1 MEHALHAFHPLI
13 ARWFL
18 EKYQTPTKIQEKAWE
33 EISAGSHVLL
43 TAPTGSGKTLA
54 AFLWAVNQLASGCWP
69 AGQIRVL
76 YVSPLKALNND
87 IRRNLILPLGEIQGY
102 FLRHGG
108 HFPRINVRVR
118 SGDTPQHERRS
129 MLRHPPEILITT
141 PESLNLI
148 LSSKRAR
155 SLLTGIATVILD
167 EIHAVADNKR
177 GTHLITAVE
186 RLVALSGEFQR
197 IGLSAT
203 IRPIERVADFIAG
216 YAMEIQEGEAMYR
229 KREVSIVRSDPRK
242 QLDVKVSFPRDVQA
256 PLNRETWWHRLISE
270 FAGIIRNNRSTLFF
284 TNNRR
289 LTEKITRLINEEQGE
304 LLAYSH
310 HGSLSKELRRHV
322 EQRLKRGEL
331 RAIVATSSL
340 ELGIDIGA
348 LDEVVLIQAPLSVSA
363 AVQRIGRAGH
373 AVKETSRARIFP
385 LHGRDL
391 IDCAV
396 MAKAVMEGDIE
407 AVRIPECPLDVLAQV
422 IVSMAGTEPWDRD
435 ALFHRLCAGYP
446 FHHLTRLQYDLVLEM
461 LSGRYA
467 DSRIREL
474 RPRISI
480 DAIDNTIQ
488 GKEGALQLLFVA
500 GGTIPDRGY
509 YTLRLSANK
518 ARIGELDEEF
528 VWERRTGDTFT
539 LGAQTWRIEAIDHQH
554 VDVAPLK
561 KTGGMAPF
569 WRGESLMRGFHLSER
584 IAVFLEEWNRRVEE
598 ADAHER
604 LRMEY
609 HMDDEAASKLI
620 DFLKGQKRAAGPD
633 LPHRHLLLVEHCT
646 DPVNR
651 DDIGQVILHTL
662 WGSRLNLPFFIALT
676 QAWEEEYRNPLH
688 GFQGNDCILLN
699 LPHRFSSREIFDLV
713 TPENI
718 HALLRKGLEKTGFFG
733 ARFRENAGRALL
745 LPKQGFHTRM
755 PLWLTRLRSKKILH
769 AVSPYEDFP
778 ILAET
783 WRECMQ
789 DAFDL
794 ENLVRMLDEIR
805 EGGGEVREVRTK
817 APSPFA
823 ADVIWQQT
831 NTLVYEDDTPAEA
844 KVSRLKGDIIEDII
858 LTPALRPQVSPVIID
873 EFIAK
878 IQRTYPGYAPA
889 TPSELLDLLKERV
902 LIPEPEWNR
911 LIEPI
916 LSHAESVKDKICV
929 RMLAGAVIPVVI
941 AMERLP
947 RLEKALLK
955 EEESLL
961 SLFAEWMQFYG
972 PITQGFI
979 RMVWGFHEEV
989 LENLAEGLVSQ
1000 QTIISGHISESAQE
1014 PELCDARNMEML
1026 LRMTRKKGRPAFEPL
1041 DISCLPL
1048 FVAHVQGLTSPG
1060 ASMETLQNC
1069 LEMLWG
1075 YPAMANLWET
1085 EIFPAR
1091 MEHYQP
1097 SWIDTL
1103 FLENEMAWFG
1113 CGRERVG
1120 FCFEEDRVLFS
1131 QPGPRHEERLHLFPE
1146 QSGRYSFWD
1155 LSREGGIPSDVLA
1168 GLLWEMA
1175 WDGLVSNDRIQVLR
1189 AGIENGFKA
1198 SGLPSLSGGKVR
1210 GIRSHF
1216 SRWKSSRPDAGNWY
1230 ILKTYDLSEDPLE
1243 REEIVRDRIRILLQR
1258 YGILFRE
1265 ILSHELKEFRWPSIF
1280 RSLRLMELSGEI
1292 LAGHFFTGI
1301 PGMQFISHNAF
1312 REIRK
1317 GLTEDAVYWMNAA
1330 DPASLCGV
1338 PVEGLKTRLPAR
1350 IPSTHLVFHGRRIVL
1365 ISRQRGRMLE
1375 FRVPP
1380 DDPRLPQYLKVF
1392 QVRLT
1397 RRFSPL
1403 KRIRVDMINETPA
1416 AESAYRDTLT
1426 AFGFRRD
1433 FKSLVL
1439 W

>member
-1 MEHALHAFHPLI
+1 MDHALHAFHPLI

-18 EKYQTPTKIQEKAWE
+18 EKYHTPTEIQEKAWE
-33 EISAGSHVLL
+33 GISAGSHVLL

-54 AFLWAVNQLASGCWP
+54 AFLWAINQLAAGCWP
-69 AGQIRVL
+69 PGQIRVL

-87 IRRNLILPLGEIQGY
+87 IRLNLIHPLGELQGY
-102 FLRHGG
+102 FLRHGEN
-108 HFPRINVRVR
+108 FPRIHIRVR
-118 SGDTPQHERRS
+118 SGDTPQQERRS

-141 PESLNLI
+141 PESLNLL

-155 SLLTGIATVILD
+155 PLLTGIATVICD

-186 RLVALSGEFQR
+186 RLVPLSGEFQR

-203 IRPIERVADFIAG
+203 IRPIEKVADFIAG
-216 YAMEIQEGEAMYR
+216 YAMETHEGEVLYR
-229 KREVSIVRSDPRK
+229 KRHVRIIRSDFRK
-242 QLDVKVSFPRDVQA
+242 QPEVRVSFPHDVQA
-256 PLNRETWWHRLISE
+256 PLTRETWWHRLIGE
-270 FAGIIRNNRSTLFF
+270 FVTIIRNNRSTLFF

-322 EQRLKRGEL
+322 EQMLKRGEL
-331 RAIVATSSL
+331 KAILATSSL

-348 LDEVVLIQAPLSVSA
+348 LDEVVLIQAPLSISA

-373 AVKETSRARIFP
+373 AVKETSRARIYP

-391 IDCAV
+391 VTGAV
-396 MAKAVMEGDIE
+396 MAKAVMEGAIE
-407 AVRIPECPLDVLAQV
+407 AVRIPECPLDVLAQIV
-422 IVSMAGTEPWDRD
+422 VSMAGTEQWDRD
-435 ALFHRLCAGYP
+435 ALFHHMRASYP
-446 FHHLTRLQYDLVLEM
+446 FHHLARTQYDCVLEM

-488 GKEGALQLLFVA
+488 GKQGALRLLYVA

-509 YTLRLSANK
+509 YTMRLSENK
-518 ARIGELDEEF
+518 AKIGELDEEF
-528 VWERRTGDTFT
+528 VWERRVGDTFT
-539 LGAQTWRIEAIDHQH
+539 LGTQAWRIEGIDHQH
-554 VDVAPLK
+554 VDVVPLTK
-561 KTGGMAPF
+561 PHGMAPF
-569 WRGESLMRGFHLSER
+569 WRGESLLRGFHLSER

-598 ADAHER
+598 ADAHHR
-604 LRMEY
+604 LSSEC
-609 HMDDEAASKLI
+609 HMDEEAAAHLI
-620 DFLKGQKRAAGPD
+620 DVLKGQKRAAGPD
-633 LPHRHLLLVEHCT
+633 LPHRHLLLVECCT
-646 DPVNR
+646 DFVHR
-651 DDIGQVILHTL
+651 DDTGQVILHTL
-662 WGSRLNLPFFIALT
+662 WGSRLNLPFFIALA
-676 QAWEEEYRNPLH
+676 QAWEETYHLPLH
-688 GFQGNDCILLN
+688 GFQENDCILLN
-699 LPHRFSSREIFDLV
+699 LPHRFSPHELFDLV

-718 HALLRKGLEKTGFFG
+718 HALLRKRLEKTGFFG

-745 LPKQGFHTRM
+745 LPKQGFHTRV
-755 PLWLTRLRSKKILH
+755 PLWLTRLRSKRILH
-769 AVSPYEDFP
+769 AVSRYEDFP

-783 WRECMQ
+783 WRECLQ

-794 ENLVRMLDEIR
+794 DNLIRMLDEIR
-805 EGGGEVREVRTK
+805 DGRIEVREVRTK

-823 ADVIWQQT
+823 ADVIWQQA

-844 KVSRLKGDIIEDII
+844 KASRLKGDIIEDLIF
-858 LTPALRPQVSPVIID
+858 TPGLRPQVSPEILD

-878 IQRTYPGYAPA
+878 IQGTHPGYAPA
-889 TPSELLDLLKERV
+889 TPPELLDLLKERI

-916 LSHAESVKDKICV
+916 HSHVESVKDKICIRV
-929 RMLAGAVIPVVI
+929 LSGATIPVVI

-947 RLEKALLK
+947 RIEKALLGD
-955 EEESLL
+955 EEILL
-961 SLFAEWMQFYG
+961 PLFAEWMQFYG
-972 PITQGFI
+972 PISQNFI
-979 RMVWGFHEEV
+979 RMVWGVNEEV
-989 LENLAEGLVSQ
+989 LNNLSESLVNQ
-1000 QTIISGHISESAQE
+1000 RTIVSGHISEKAQE
-1014 PELCDARNMEML
+1014 LEWCDARNLEML
-1026 LRMTRKKGRPAFEPL
+1026 LRMTRKKGRPAFEAL
-1041 DISCLPL
+1041 DLSYLPL
-1048 FVAHVQGLTSPG
+1048 LVAHVQGLVSPG
-1060 ASMETLQNC
+1060 GSKEDLQNC
-1069 LEMLWG
+1069 LETLWG

-1091 MEHYQP
+1091 LVPYQP
-1097 SWIDTL
+1097 SWLDTL
-1103 FLENEMAWFG
+1103 FLESELVWFG

-1120 FCFEEDRVLFS
+1120 FCFEGDLDLFV
-1131 QPGPRHEERLHLFPE
+1131 QQPRHEDRLNLFPE
-1146 QSGRYSFWD
+1146 QSGKYSFWD
-1155 LSREGGIPSDVLA
+1155 LSRESGIPSDVLTER
-1168 GLLWEMA
+1168 LWETA

-1189 AGIENGFKA
+1189 AGIENGFRA
-1198 SGLPSLSGGKVR
+1198 TGLPPLSRGRAR

-1216 SRWKSSRPDAGNWY
+1216 DRWKSSRPDAGNWF
-1230 ILKTYDLSEDPLE
+1230 ILKRNDLSEDPLE
-1243 REEIVRDRIRILLQR
+1243 KEEMVRDRIRILLQR

-1265 ILSHELKEFRWPSIF
+1265 ILGRELKELQWPSIF
-1280 RSLRLMELSGEI
+1280 RSLRMMELSGEI
-1292 LAGHFFTGI
+1292 LAGYFFTGI
-1301 PGMQFISHNAF
+1301 PGMQFISHYAF

-1317 GLTEDAVYWMNAA
+1317 GLPEDAIYWMNAA

-1338 PVEGLKTRLPAR
+1338 PMEGLKRELPAR

-1365 ISRQRGRMLE
+1365 VSRQRGRRLE
-1375 FRVPP
+1375 FRIPP
-1380 DDPRLPQYLKVF
+1380 EDPYVSDYCKLF

-1403 KRIRVDMINETPA
+1403 KRIKVDTINAKPA
-1416 AESAYRDTLT
+1416 VESPYQEALT
-1426 AFGFRRD
+1426 ASGFRRD